1 MTPESS
7 IENIC
12 FDIECQLMFKE
23 LAKKYKGSPIGFK
36 AKESVELLEKRIK
49 ELIHRHYSH
58 FEERISRKEIE
69 KLVC

>member
-1 MTPESS
+1 MTLEESF
-7 IENIC
+7 E
-12 FDIECQLMFKE
+12 DIVFHIDCKLMCKE

-36 AKESVELLEKRIK
+36 AKESIELLDKRIK

-69 KLVC
+69 KLLC